1 MSNDDSRKL
10 PAAAG
15 WRWFMEGIRAT
26 RTSPVT
32 MTGIVLFYFTVM
44 GGLSVL
50 PIVGFVLAAFFMPF
64 GTVFIAR
71 STRTVL
77 AGGIPSYGVF
87 GELWR
92 QQQTRR
98 TLITIG
104 LVYSI
109 LLVVVEGAYAFLAA
123 DDISRWVISEQ
134 GRIDWTSVSA
144 NFPWDGTITALVLYI
159 PGIMAVWFAP
169 LLAAERRMTTG
180 KSLFYSFFGCIR
192 NIVPVIVLVL
202 AVMMMLTLA
211 LVAVVSIALM
221 FTSQTLVSIL
231 TIPFIFL
238 AATVM
243 YASYWPMYRDL
254 FGDLG

>member
-1 MSNDDSRKL
+1 MVHGRHSSDTHLAGDDDRH
-10 PAAAG
+10 
-15 WRWFMEGIRAT
+15 R
-26 RTSPVT
+26 
-32 MTGIVLFYFTVM
+32 
-44 GGLSVL
+44 
-50 PIVGFVLAAFFMPF
+50 FVLLHRDGRPLGAAHR
-64 GTVFIAR
+64 GLRARGLLHAVWHSLHR